1 MERLEHP
8 LFYHAPVAIRYE
20 IGGDIPVYL
29 DRAAESERLTSN
41 PAYVQGAFDRA
52 IVIYQGLPAA
62 PSILRIDGYPA
73 KETTEDIEDLVAHIR
88 ERTRLKF

>member
-1 MERLEHP
+1 MERLEHL

-29 DRAAESERLTSN
+29 NWTAESERLTPN

-52 IVIYQGLPAA
+52 IAIYQGLPAA
-62 PSILRIDGYPA
+62 PSIQ
-73 KETTEDIEDLVAHIR
+73 
-88 ERTRLKF
+88 